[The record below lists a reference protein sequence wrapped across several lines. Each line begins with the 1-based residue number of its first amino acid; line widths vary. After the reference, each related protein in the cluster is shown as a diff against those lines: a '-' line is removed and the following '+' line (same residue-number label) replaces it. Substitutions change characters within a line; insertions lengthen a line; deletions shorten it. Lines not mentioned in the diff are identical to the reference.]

1 LKVRKVKVPVVE
13 QPHEAEV
20 MRPFL
25 ERDMVFE
32 LWKIA
37 NDQRWIAEKLLGIE
51 EHEKTPV

>member
-1 LKVRKVKVPVVE
+1 MKVRKVKVPVVE